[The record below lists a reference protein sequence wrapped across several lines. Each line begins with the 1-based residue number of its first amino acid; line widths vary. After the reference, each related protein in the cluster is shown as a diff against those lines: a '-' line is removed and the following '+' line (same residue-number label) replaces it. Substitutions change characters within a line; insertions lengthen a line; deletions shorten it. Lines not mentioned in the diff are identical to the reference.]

1 MGRPV
6 THWQILA
13 QDVEKQAAFYGT
25 LFDWA
30 ITADDAIGYRQVD
43 TRSHRGIPGGF
54 WPAGAQG
61 HAFVQLFIEVDDVA
75 ACVAQ
80 ATALGASVVVPPTAL
95 PEGATLAVL
104 RDPEGVPFGLTSP
117 PHP

>member
-6 THWQILA
+6 THWQIMA
-13 QDVEKQAAFYGT
+13 KDINKQAAFYGA
-25 LFDWA
+25 LFDWKA
-30 ITADDAIGYRQVD
+30 TADKHVGYLQVD
-43 TRSHRGIPGGF
+43 TRSDRGISGGF
-54 WPAGAQG
+54 WPAGTQG
-61 HAFVQLFIEVDDVA
+61 QPSVQLFIEVDDVP

-80 ATALGASVVVPPTAL
+80 ATALGASVVVPPTPL

-104 RDPEGVPFGLTSP
+104 RDPEGVSFGLTSP